1 MKLISE
7 PGLRQEHVVT
17 DDVLIVS
24 KMCLRDSNVCFNND
38 DVFMWSCLWFRSGNE
53 GGGCQ
58 KDGDKG
64 AEKESE

>member
-7 PGLRQEHVVT
+7 PGLRQEHVDT
-17 DDVLIVS
+17 DFVLIVS
-24 KMCLRDSNVCFNND
+24 KMCLCDSNVCFNND
-38 DVFMWSCLWFRSGNE
+38 DVFMWSCLWFRSWKE

-58 KDGDKG
+58 KDGDKR